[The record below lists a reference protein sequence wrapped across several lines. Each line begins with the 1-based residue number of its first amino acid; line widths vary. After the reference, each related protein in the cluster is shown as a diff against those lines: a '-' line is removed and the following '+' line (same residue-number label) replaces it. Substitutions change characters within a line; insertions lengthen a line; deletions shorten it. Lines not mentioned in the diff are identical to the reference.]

1 MVNVMYRNPLPDYFD
16 NALSSARIVSLIVD
30 QIEAAPAQGQ
40 RQQQEL
46 ARLNSQINSARQ
58 SLISERAA
66 FDAERRRVT
75 DAGDLDQ
82 TRRELEQRDVA
93 TQLEEKRGELIR
105 VQNQIAAEG
114 RKLEGIVKEL
124 RRLER
129 QIGQPGRRSSRRWV
143 MSRYRMLSPHSI
155 NGYYLSAGTIQS
167 TADVGGLLPTNWVPD
182 GSVEALDTPAVN
194 AVYAAGIQPW
204 IPQPGSLSF
213 LVAPPQTYWRV
224 VSQIGG
230 GMALWQLTGL
240 GSALAQVIGPT
251 GPSN

>member
-16 NALSSARIVSLIVD
+16 NALSSARTVSLIVD
-30 QIEAAPAQGQ
+30 QIEAAPAQVQ

-66 FDAERRRVT
+66 FDAERHRVT
-75 DAGDLDQ
+75 DADDLDQ
-82 TRRELEQRDVA
+82 TRLELEQRDVA

-129 QIGQPGRRSSRRWV
+129 
-143 MSRYRMLSPHSI
+143 RMANPV
-155 NGYYLSAGTIQS
+155 AGP
-167 TADVGGLLPTNWVPD
+167 VGG
-182 GSVEALDTPAVN
+182 G
-194 AVYAAGIQPW
+194 
-204 IPQPGSLSF
+204 
-213 LVAPPQTYWRV
+213 
-224 VSQIGG
+224 
-230 GMALWQLTGL
+230 
-240 GSALAQVIGPT
+240 
-251 GPSN
+251 